1 MNGFIEWCQYNALS
15 QFMRSAKWP
24 YPSVEVLHIAGLI
37 LVFGSMLILN
47 LRIFGRIL
55 RQEPIPQVAAGL
67 SPITFTGITAQF
79 ITGPILF
86 MTSAMKFAES
96 TPFKLKLLFLAVALT
111 YHFGAHRRFALDQ
124 ETPAQTLRVSAT
136 ASMLSWISVVL
147 AGFAIELL
155 AG

>member
-24 YPSVEVLHIAGLI
+24 YPSVEILHIAGLI

-55 RQEPIPQVAAGL
+55 RQDPIPQVAAGL
-67 SPITFTGITAQF
+67 SAITLAGIAAQF
-79 ITGPILF
+79 ITGPVLF

-96 TPFKLKLLFLAVALT
+96 TPFKLKLLLLVVALT
-111 YHFGAHRRFALDQ
+111 YHFGAHRPFALDPA
-124 ETPAQTLRVSAT
+124 TPARTLRISAT
-136 ASMLSWISVVL
+136 ASMILWMGVVL

>member
-1 MNGFIEWCQYNALS
+1 MNGFIAWCQSNALS

-37 LVFGSMLILN
+37 LVFGSILILN
-47 LRIFGRIL
+47 LRIFNRIL
-55 RQEPIPQVAAGL
+55 RQEPVPQVAAGL
-67 SPITFTGITAQF
+67 SAITLTGIAAQF
-79 ITGPILF
+79 ITGPVLF

-96 TPFKLKLLFLAVALT
+96 TPFKLKLLLLLVALT
-111 YHFGAHRRFALDQ
+111 YHFGAHRRFALDP
-124 ETPAQTLRVSAT
+124 ETPPQTLRISAT
-136 ASMLSWISVVL
+136 ASLLLWISVIL

>member
-24 YPSVEVLHIAGLI
+24 YPSVEVLHIAGLVV
-37 LVFGSMLILN
+37 VFGSMLILN

-55 RQEPIPQVAAGL
+55 RQEPVPQVAAGL
-67 SPITFTGITAQF
+67 SAITIAGVAAQF
-79 ITGPILF
+79 ITGPVLF

-96 TPFKLKLLFLAVALT
+96 TPFKLKLLLLVVALT
-111 YHFGAHRRFALDQ
+111 YHFGAHRRFALDPA
-124 ETPAQTLRVSAT
+124 TPANTLRVSAT
-136 ASMLSWISVVL
+136 ASMLLWISVVF

>member
-1 MNGFIEWCQYNALS
+1 MNGFIEWCQYNAVS
-15 QFMRSAKWP
+15 HFMRSAKWP

-55 RQEPIPQVAAGL
+55 RQEPVPQVTASL
-67 SPITFTGITAQF
+67 SAITFTGVAAQL
-79 ITGPILF
+79 ITGPVLF
-86 MTSAMKFAES
+86 VTSALKFAES
-96 TPFKLKLLFLAVALT
+96 TPFKLKLLLLAVALT
-111 YHFGAHRRFALDQ
+111 YHFGAHRRFALDPS
-124 ETPAQTLRVSAT
+124 TPTQTLRISAA

>member
-1 MNGFIEWCQYNALS
+1 MNGFIGWCQYNALS

-55 RQEPIPQVAAGL
+55 RQEPVPQVAAGL
-67 SPITFTGITAQF
+67 SPVTFTGIAAQF
-79 ITGPILF
+79 VTGPVLF

-96 TPFKLKLLFLAVALT
+96 TPFKLQLLFLAVALT
-111 YHFGAHRRFALDQ
+111 YHFGVHRRFALDPS
-124 ETPAQTLRVSAT
+124 TPAQTLRVSAA
-136 ASMLSWISVVL
+136 ASMLLWISVVL

>member
-67 SPITFTGITAQF
+67 SPITFTGIAAQF
-79 ITGPILF
+79 VTGPALF

-96 TPFKLKLLFLAVALT
+96 TPFKLKLLLLVVALT
-111 YHFGAHRRFALDQ
+111 YHFGAHRRFALDP
-124 ETPAQTLRVSAT
+124 ETPAQVLRVSAT
-136 ASMLSWISVVL
+136 ASMLSWTSVVL

>member
-1 MNGFIEWCQYNALS
+1 MNGFIEWCQYNALA

-24 YPSVEVLHIAGLI
+24 YPAVEVLHIAGLI

-55 RQEPIPQVAAGL
+55 RQEPVPQVAAGL
-67 SPITFTGITAQF
+67 STITFTGIAAQF
-79 ITGPILF
+79 ISGPPLF
-86 MTSAMKFAES
+86 MASAMKFAES

-111 YHFGAHRRFALDQ
+111 YHFGAHRPFALDPH
-124 ETPAQTLRVSAT
+124 TPARTLRLSAA
-136 ASMLSWISVVL
+136 ASMLSWIGVIF

>member
-1 MNGFIEWCQYNALS
+1 MNGFVEWCHYNALS

-24 YPSVEVLHIAGLI
+24 YPSVEVLHLTGLI

-55 RQEPIPQVAAGL
+55 RREPVPQVAAGL
-67 SPITFTGITAQF
+67 SAITITGVAAQF
-79 ITGPILF
+79 ITGPMLF

-96 TPFKLKLLFLAVALT
+96 TPFKLKLLLLVVALT
-111 YHFGAHRRFALDQ
+111 YHFGAHRRFALDPT
-124 ETPAQTLRVSAT
+124 TPTQTLRVSAT

-155 AG
+155 AA

>member
-55 RQEPIPQVAAGL
+55 RQEPVPQVASGL
-67 SPITFTGITAQF
+67 SAITFTGIAAQF
-79 ITGPILF
+79 VTGPVLF

-111 YHFGAHRRFALDQ
+111 YHFGAHRRFALDPA
-124 ETPAQTLRVSAT
+124 TPAQTLRVSAT

-155 AG
+155 AN

>member
-1 MNGFIEWCQYNALS
+1 MNGFMEWCQSNAVS
-15 QFMRSAKWP
+15 HFMRSAKWP

-55 RQEPIPQVAAGL
+55 RQEPVPQVAAGL
-67 SPITFTGITAQF
+67 SASTLTGIAAQF
-79 ITGPILF
+79 ITGPVLF

-111 YHFGAHRRFALDQ
+111 YHFGAHRRFALNP

-155 AG
+155 AS

>member
-24 YPSVEVLHIAGLI
+24 YPSVEILHIAGLI

-55 RQEPIPQVAAGL
+55 RQEPVSEIAAGL
-67 SPITFTGITAQF
+67 SPITAAGIAAQF
-79 ITGPILF
+79 VTGPILF

-96 TPFKLKLLFLAVALT
+96 TPFKLKLLFLLVALT
-111 YHFGAHRRFALDQ
+111 YHFGAHRRFALDPS
-124 ETPAQTLRVSAT
+124 TPAHTLRVSAT
-136 ASMLSWISVVL
+136 ASMLSWIGVVF

-155 AG
+155 AC

>member
-24 YPSVEVLHIAGLI
+24 YPSVEVLHIAGLVV
-37 LVFGSMLILN
+37 VFGSMLILN

-55 RQEPIPQVAAGL
+55 RQEPVPQVAAGL
-67 SPITFTGITAQF
+67 SAITLTGIAAQF
-79 ITGPILF
+79 LTGPVLF
-86 MTSAMKFAES
+86 MTSATKFAES

-111 YHFGAHRRFALDQ
+111 YHFGAHRRFALDPA
-124 ETPAQTLRVSAT
+124 TPAQTLRVSAT

>member
-1 MNGFIEWCQYNALS
+1 MNGFIEWCQYNAVS

-55 RQEPIPQVAAGL
+55 RQEPVPQVAAGL
-67 SPITFTGITAQF
+67 SAITFTGIAAQF
-79 ITGPILF
+79 ITGPVLF

-111 YHFGAHRRFALDQ
+111 YHFGAHRRFALDP

-147 AGFAIELL
+147 VGFAIELL